1 MSLPSTILFCTVMLN
16 FEEIESKKTAYQIA
30 VQSQKVLEK
39 EAETKMKQDT
49 IQAEAARDVAL
60 IQVLTERGHHCKSF
74 ECTLP
79 NISSK

>member
-1 MSLPSTILFCTVMLN
+1 MLN

-60 IQVLTERGHHCKSF
+60 IQVVPVRAYRHNF
-74 ECTLP
+74 
-79 NISSK
+79 I

>member
-1 MSLPSTILFCTVMLN
+1 MLN
-16 FEEIESKKTAYQIA
+16 FEQIESQKTAYQIA

-60 IQVLTERGHHCKSF
+60 IQVI
-74 ECTLP
+74 TLRILYHDSP
-79 NISSK
+79 